1 MVLVLV
7 PLLVPLLVLVLQSA
21 RWKLPPLFPP
31 PCGKRF
37 GACMK
42 GSQIR

>member
-7 PLLVPLLVLVLQSA
+7 PLLVPLLVLVLA
-21 RWKLPPLFPP
+21 WWKLPPLFPP